1 MAERVE
7 GLEIGFHNAL
17 SEPITM
23 AGVPRMVAIL
33 NGTLAAIITLGLQV
47 PWLGIPLG
55 LAVHSVAFWLT
66 KRDPYFFEVLGRHI
80 RQRPYLDA

>member
-1 MAERVE
+1 MTARVE

-55 LAVHSVAFWLT
+55 LAVHTVAFWLT
-66 KRDPYFFEVLGRHI
+66 KRDPYFFDTLRRHL